1 MEARMKRILLS
12 LLLLAGGAGGLVAQ
26 ADDAPKQKEKAGAA
40 SKRYDALV
48 KEYESAREAYF
59 KSYSQAKTDEA
70 RRKLNYPQAESYAA
84 RFLALAQENPQDSA
98 ALDALVWIATNCRN
112 GKERE
117 TSLELLL
124 KDHAKSPRMMKVAQS
139 LIYSERATAE
149 PWLRSLLKE
158 TTEHDV
164 KGWGTY
170 ALGRVL
176 RAEDR
181 SGNRNIAEAEKLF
194 EEVAA
199 NYGDVKGYEKSLA
212 VAAQGELFELRNL
225 AIGQTA
231 PDIEGQDVDGKKFK
245 LSDYRGKVVVIDFWG
260 DW

>member
-1 MEARMKRILLS
+1 MKNILLC
-12 LLLLAGGAGGLVAQ
+12 LLLLVIGSSWLGAQ
-26 ADDAPKQKEKAGAA
+26 AAATKKEQAG
-40 SKRYDALV
+40 SLRDRYEALV
-48 KEYESAREAYF
+48 KQHEAALSEFRAAYSKA
-59 KSYSQAKTDEA
+59 KSDAEKE
-70 RRKLNYPQAESYAA
+70 KLSYPQAQTYAS
-84 RFLALAQENPQDSA
+84 RFLALAEENPKDSA
-98 ALDALVWIATNCRN
+98 ALEALVWVATNCQG

-124 KDHAKSPRMMKVAQS
+124 KHHAKSPRMARVAQS
-139 LIYSERATAE
+139 LIYSERTIAE
-149 PWLRSLLKE
+149 PWLRTLLRE
-158 TTEHDV
+158 TADHEV

-181 SGNRNIAEAEKLF
+181 SGQRGIAEAEKFF

-199 NYGDVKGYEKSLA
+199 NYGDVKGYGKTLA
-212 VAAQGELFELRNL
+212 DAAKGELFELHNL

-231 PDIEGQDVDGKKFK
+231 PDIEGEDVQGKKFK

>member
-1 MEARMKRILLS
+1 MKPILLS
-12 LLLLAGGAGGLVAQ
+12 LLLLASGAGGLTAQ
-26 ADDAPKQKEKAGAA
+26 AADAPKKKEKAGAA
-40 SKRYDALV
+40 SERYEALV
-48 KEYESAREAYF
+48 KEYETARADYF
-59 KSYSQAKTDEA
+59 KASSKAKSDAE
-70 RRKLNYPQAESYAA
+70 REKLRYPQAETYAP
-84 RFLALAQENPQDSA
+84 RFLALARENPRDGA
-98 ALDALVWIATNCRN
+98 ALDALAWIATNCRN
-112 GKERE
+112 GQERE

-124 KDHAKSPRMMKVAQS
+124 KDHAKSPRMTKVAQS

-158 TTEHDV
+158 VTEHEV
-164 KGWGTY
+164 KGWATY

-181 SGNRNIAEAEKLF
+181 SGKRGVAEAEKLF

-199 NYGDVKGYEKSLA
+199 NYDDVKGYGKTLA
-212 VAAQGELFELRNL
+212 DAAKGELFELRNL

-231 PDIEGQDVDGKKFK
+231 PDIEGEDVDGKKFK

>member
-1 MEARMKRILLS
+1 MKRILLS
-12 LLLLAGGAGGLVAQ
+12 LLLLTGGAGVLAAQ
-26 ADDAPKQKEKAGAA
+26 TDNAPKKKEKAGSLRDRYEALAKEHEAA
-40 SKRYDALV
+40 LSEFRA
-48 KEYESAREAYF
+48 AYT
-59 KSYSQAKTDEA
+59 KAKTDAEKE
-70 RRKLNYPQAESYAA
+70 KLKYPQAQTYAS
-84 RFLALAQENPQDSA
+84 RFLALAEENPKDSA
-98 ALDALVWIATNCRN
+98 ALDALVWVVTNCQS

-124 KDHAKSPRMMKVAQS
+124 KHHAKSPRMTRVMHS

-158 TTEHDV
+158 VTEHEV

-176 RAEDR
+176 LAEDR
-181 SGNRNIAEAEKLF
+181 SGQRGIAEAEKLF

-199 NYGDVKGYEKSLA
+199 NYGDVKGYGKTLA
-212 VAAQGELFELRNL
+212 DAAKGELFELHNL
-225 AIGQTA
+225 AIGQTV
-231 PDIEGQDVDGKKFK
+231 PDIQGEDVTGKKFK

>member
-1 MEARMKRILLS
+1 MKNILLS
-12 LLLLAGGAGGLVAQ
+12 LLLLVVGSGWLGAQ
-26 ADDAPKQKEKAGAA
+26 AATTKKEQAGSA
-40 SKRYDALV
+40 SDRYKALV
-48 KEYESAREAYF
+48 KEHETALSEFRAAYT
-59 KSYSQAKTDEA
+59 KASTDAEKAKL
-70 RRKLNYPQAESYAA
+70 RYPQAESYAS
-84 RFLALAQENPQDSA
+84 RFLALAEENPRDSA
-98 ALDALVWIATNCRN
+98 ALDALVWIATNCRS
-112 GKERE
+112 GEQRE

-124 KDHAKSPRMMKVAQS
+124 KDHAKSPRMTKVAQS
-139 LIYSERATAE
+139 LIYSERTAAE

-158 TTEHDV
+158 ATEHEV

-181 SGNRNIAEAEKLF
+181 SGQRSIAEAEKLF

-199 NYGDVKGYEKSLA
+199 NYGDVKGYGTTLA
-212 VAAQGELFELRNL
+212 DAAKGELFELRNL

-231 PDIEGQDVDGKKFK
+231 PEIEGQSVDGKKLK

>member
-1 MEARMKRILLS
+1 MKNILLS
-12 LLLLAGGAGGLVAQ
+12 LLLLVVGSGWLGAQ
-26 ADDAPKQKEKAGAA
+26 AATKQNAQGGSARDRYEALAKEHETALNEFRAAYSKARTDAEKEK
-40 SKRYDALV
+40 L
-48 KEYESAREAYF
+48 
-59 KSYSQAKTDEA
+59 T
-70 RRKLNYPQAESYAA
+70 YPQAESYAS
-84 RFLALAQENPQDSA
+84 RFLALAEENPKDSA
-98 ALDALVWIATNCRN
+98 ALDALVWIATNCHS

-124 KDHAKSPRMMKVAQS
+124 KHHAKSPRMTRVAQS
-139 LIYSERATAE
+139 LIYSERASAE

-158 TTEHDV
+158 VTDHEV

-181 SGNRNIAEAEKLF
+181 SGQRSLAEAEKLF

-199 NYGDVKGYEKSLA
+199 KYGDVKAYEKTLA
-212 VAAQGELFELRNL
+212 DSAKGELFELRNL
-225 AIGQTA
+225 AVGQTA
-231 PDIEGQDVDGKKFK
+231 PEIEGQDVEGKKFK

>member
-1 MEARMKRILLS
+1 MKNVLLS
-12 LLLLAGGAGGLVAQ
+12 LLLLIVGSGWLGAQ
-26 ADDAPKQKEKAGAA
+26 AAATKKEQAGSARD
-40 SKRYDALV
+40 RYEALV
-48 KEYESAREAYF
+48 KEHETALSEFRAAYT
-59 KSYSQAKTDEA
+59 KAKTDAEKA
-70 RRKLNYPQAESYAA
+70 KLSYPQAETYAS
-84 RFLALAQENPQDSA
+84 RFLALAEENPKDSA
-98 ALDALVWIATNCRN
+98 ALDALVWIATNCRG

-124 KDHAKSPRMMKVAQS
+124 KNHAKSPRMTRVAQS
-139 LIYSERATAE
+139 LVYSERTTAE

-158 TTEHDV
+158 VTEHEV

-181 SGNRNIAEAEKLF
+181 SGQRSIAEAEKLF
-194 EEVAA
+194 EDVAA
-199 NYGDVKGYEKSLA
+199 NYGDVKGYDKSLA
-212 VAAQGELFELRNL
+212 VAAKGELFELRNL
-225 AIGQTA
+225 GIGQTA
-231 PDIEGQDVDGKKFK
+231 PDIEGEDVQGKKFK

>member
-1 MEARMKRILLS
+1 MKRILLS
-12 LLLLAGGAGGLVAQ
+12 LLLLTGGAGWLA
-26 ADDAPKQKEKAGAA
+26 AHAADAPKKKEKAGAA
-40 SKRYDALV
+40 SERYEALV
-48 KEYESAREAYF
+48 KEYDTAREKYF
-59 KSYSQAKTDEA
+59 TAYSQAKTDAE
-70 RRKLNYPQAESYAA
+70 REKLRYPQAESYAA
-84 RFLALAQENPQDSA
+84 RFLALAQENPRDSA
-98 ALDALVWIATNCRN
+98 ALDALVWIVTNCRS
-112 GKERE
+112 GKQRE

-124 KDHAKSPRMMKVAQS
+124 KHHAKSPRMTRVAQS
-139 LIYSERATAE
+139 LIYSERTTAE

-158 TTEHDV
+158 VTEHEV

-181 SGNRNIAEAEKLF
+181 SGQRSIAEAEKLF

-199 NYGDVKGYEKSLA
+199 NYGDVKGYGNTLA
-212 VAAQGELFELRNL
+212 DAAKGELFELRHL

-231 PDIEGQDVDGKKFK
+231 PDIEGEDVHGKKLK